1 MMKRQLYLIV
11 ASGILATALACG
23 DKSSSPAAPSAAGG
37 AVGDNAAAADG
48 TTLKVPAPILASP
61 ANGTNLQ
68 DADVFLVTNPVT
80 AKFTNAT
87 QFAYRFQILLNGQV
101 VRELRTSNS
110 TQWKLPELE
119 SNTTYSW
126 RVRAEQGT
134 SFGPWAAEW
143 TFKTA
148 DQPPGYIRGGEV
160 YDPLIDGKS
169 VGILHGPVTFI
180 PGVGAKM
187 ENWSAFIEYRLQQ
200 TVTGGEISMLV
211 TNLATNTEGDKTKIM
226 SMCEGQCTNNGAS
239 NNITSNDRRFTIEKR
254 GNPAGAVAWRVIT
267 SRDQIDTV
275 GSERVR
281 REFSTSKLYL
291 WKATWGGGRFNLS
304 IREGGASGKEIYS
317 FGKGYG
323 GVYDPSPHYAF
334 AGGPAGR
341 AGRDSG
347 TVNDIIVR
355 QVWVSSRPR
364 PSFANK

>member
-23 DKSSSPAAPSAAGG
+23 DKSPSPAAPSPAGG
-37 AVGDNAAAADG
+37 VGGDGAAAADG
-48 TTLKVPAPILASP
+48 STLKVPAPPLVSP
-61 ANGTNLQ
+61 ANGTTL
-68 DADVFLVTNPVT
+68 ADFNVSLKASPVA
-80 AKFTNAT
+80 AKFTSAT
-87 QFAYRFQILLNGQV
+87 QFAYRFQILLNAQV
-101 VRELRTSNS
+101 VREFRTSTS
-110 TQWKLPELE
+110 TEWKLPQLE
-119 SNTTYSW
+119 SDTTYAW

-134 SFGPWAAEW
+134 FFGPWSAEW
-143 TFKTA
+143 TFKTPE
-148 DQPPGYIRGGEV
+148 QPAGYIQGGEV

-187 ENWSAFIEYRLQQ
+187 QNWSAYIEYHLRQ
-200 TVTGGEISMLV
+200 TVTAGEISMLV

-226 SMCEGQCTNNGAS
+226 AMSEGGS
-239 NNITSNDRRFTIEKR
+239 DITTNDRRFTIEKR
-254 GNPAGAVAWRVIT
+254 GNPAGAIAWRVLT

-275 GSERVR
+275 GRERVR

-291 WKATWGGGRFNLS
+291 WRATWGGGRFNLT
-304 IREGGASGKEIYS
+304 IREGGADGKVIYS
-317 FGKGYG
+317 FGKGYA

-341 AGRDSG
+341 AGSDSG

-364 PSFANK
+364 PPFANK